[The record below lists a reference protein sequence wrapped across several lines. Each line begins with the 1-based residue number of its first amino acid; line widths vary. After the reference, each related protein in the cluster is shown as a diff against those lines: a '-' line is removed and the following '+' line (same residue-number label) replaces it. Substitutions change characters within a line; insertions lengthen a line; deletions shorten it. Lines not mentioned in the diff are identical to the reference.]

1 MTRDALFLLLVATLV
16 GFLVGKVVISLLNRL
31 VFP

>member
-16 GFLVGKVVISLLNRL
+16 GFLVGQVVISLLHL